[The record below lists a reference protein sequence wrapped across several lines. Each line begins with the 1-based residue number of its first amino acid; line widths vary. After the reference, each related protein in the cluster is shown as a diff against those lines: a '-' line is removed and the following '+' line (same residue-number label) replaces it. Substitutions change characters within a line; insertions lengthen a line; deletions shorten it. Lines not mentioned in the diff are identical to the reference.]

1 MPAEPR
7 RGRERRERRGIS
19 AGQLPICI
27 CPGAQECG
35 RTQVRASGTMWR
47 MEQTAKPVPRL
58 RGRLGSCADGG
69 GNEEK
74 KKKISLEQNYSRGS
88 LSDHARTGSLPSPI
102 QSSACT
108 QLARY
113 CRNRAAGQR
122 KPSQQPWARPG
133 PSEPCQKRGF
143 PSVTT
148 ATYPVSASPIARR
161 QTIG

>member
-19 AGQLPICI
+19 AGQLPSCF

-35 RTQVRASGTMWR
+35 RTQVSASGTMWR

-74 KKKISLEQNYSRGS
+74 KKKTVLNKTSAGGLYRTTHGRAPSHHRSNLPPAHSSHATAGTEQQDNANPRSSPGRGQALASR
-88 LSDHARTGSLPSPI
+88 ARKG
-102 QSSACT
+102 
-108 QLARY
+108 
-113 CRNRAAGQR
+113 
-122 KPSQQPWARPG
+122 
-133 PSEPCQKRGF
+133 
-143 PSVTT
+143 
-148 ATYPVSASPIARR
+148 ASPLSQRPHIPYQRR
-161 QTIG
+161 QSPGGKQ